1 MSEPVL
7 FYFDFSSPYGYF
19 AATKIDELVGG
30 FGREVAW
37 RPMLL
42 GVAMKETGN
51 RPLADQPLKG
61 EYCKR
66 DWDRLARHM
75 QVPWKMPSAFP
86 IATMAAARAFYW
98 LGDRDPGLAKRF
110 ARAAFDTYFGNGK
123 DITAPE
129 TVADIAAPLGVDKQ
143 KLLAAVQ
150 DPAVKDRLRQ
160 ETADALRRG
169 VFGSPFFIV
178 DGEPIWGSDRLW
190 MVKHWLRDG
199 GW

>member
-1 MSEPVL
+1 MSQPVL

-19 AATKIDELVGG
+19 AAVKIDELVGR
-30 FGREVAW
+30 FNRTVTW
-37 RPMLL
+37 KPMML

-61 EYCKR
+61 EYCLR

-75 QVPWKMPSAFP
+75 KVAWKMPTPFP
-86 IATMAAARAFYW
+86 IATLAAARAFYW
-98 LGDRDPGLAKRF
+98 LDDKDPGLAKRF
-110 ARAAFDTYFGNGK
+110 ARAAFDTYFGKGR

-129 TVADIAAPLGVDKQ
+129 TVADIAAPLGVDRAA
-143 KLLAAVQ
+143 LLAAVQ
-150 DPAVKDRLRQ
+150 DPAVKERLKQ
-160 ETADALRRG
+160 ETAEALRKG

-190 MVKHWLRDG
+190 MVKHWLREG

>member
-1 MSEPVL
+1 MSEPIL
-7 FYFDFSSPYGYF
+7 FYFDFSSPYGYL
-19 AATKIDELVGG
+19 ASVKIDETVAS
-30 FGREVAW
+30 FGREVKW
-37 RPMLL
+37 KPMML
-42 GVAMKETGN
+42 GAAMKETGN

-66 DWDRLARHM
+66 DWARLARHM
-75 QVPWKMPSAFP
+75 GVPWKMPKPFP
-86 IATMAAARAFYW
+86 IATLAAARAFYW
-98 LGDRDPGLAKRF
+98 LDDRDPDLAKRF
-110 ARAAFDTYFGNGK
+110 AHAAFDTYFGKGR

-129 TVADIAAPLGVDKQ
+129 TVAEIAAPLGVDKGA
-143 KLLAAVQ
+143 LLAAVQ
-150 DPAVKDRLRQ
+150 DPAIKERLKQ
-160 ETADALRRG
+160 ETTEALAKG